1 MGWKDQNR
9 NTVWRKL
16 ILGRMSKQTSAIT
29 SHYISTC
36 CTDLHLQQV
45 FYKTADFQDTLVASL
60 DLLTLIAGSKSRE
73 TTSVILG
80 MKSTG
85 ETNVEPLQ
93 LPTFM
98 SSIDQIVI
106 TSAFSNKHPQ
116 NYDCFNMQHHSFLA
130 LHTPSDDKII
140 YKRER
145 EGGGGEKKKEVREGG

>member
-1 MGWKDQNR
+1 
-9 NTVWRKL
+9 
-16 ILGRMSKQTSAIT
+16 MSKQTSAIT
-29 SHYISTC
+29 SHYIVT
-36 CTDLHLQQV
+36 TQLQQV
-45 FYKTADFQDTLVASL
+45 FYKTAEFQDTLVASL

-106 TSAFSNKHPQ
+106 TSAFSNKNP
-116 NYDCFNMQHHSFLA
+116 
-130 LHTPSDDKII
+130 
-140 YKRER
+140 
-145 EGGGGEKKKEVREGG
+145 